1 MNKFLRNSL
10 LSVIAMLV
18 AAVPVLAQEQQ
29 QPQPP
34 NIDKLA
40 GVYEFEMPDYGV
52 VPVTVAVSEEKAV
65 TISAMGSAPMA
76 MKHIEGNLW
85 ELNSP
90 DYGYLTIGFVEEEDG
105 SISAMTIDSYEFSLI
120 AYKKKQ

>member
-10 LSVIAMLV
+10 LSAIAMLM

-29 QPQPP
+29 QQPP
-34 NIDKLA
+34 NLDKLA

-52 VPVTVAVSEEKAV
+52 VPVTVVVTEEKAV

-90 DYGYLTIGFVEEEDG
+90 EYGYLTIGFVEEEDG